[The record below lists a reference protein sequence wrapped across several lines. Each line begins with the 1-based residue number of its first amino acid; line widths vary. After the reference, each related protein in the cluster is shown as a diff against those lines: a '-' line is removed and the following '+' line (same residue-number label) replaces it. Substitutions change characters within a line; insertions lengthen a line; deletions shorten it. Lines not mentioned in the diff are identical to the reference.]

1 MRALLLVDMQNDFCP
16 GGALAVKRGDEVV
29 KLANRLMPRFDRVI
43 ASQDLHPRDH
53 GSFAANHPGRRP
65 FELGELGGMP
75 QVLWPVH
82 CVQGTW
88 GAALHP
94 GLDMTRIDRVIPKG
108 VDRMVD
114 SYSAFGDNGHRRAT
128 GLGDYLREQH
138 IDELVVLG
146 LVTDYC
152 VRATVLDALAFGLR
166 VTVIED
172 GCRPMDLHN
181 GDGARALR
189 DMRQAGARL
198 VRSDE
203 L

>member
-1 MRALLLVDMQNDFCP
+1 MRALLLVDMQNDFCA
-16 GGALAVKRGDEVV
+16 GGALAVKRSDEAI
-29 KLANRLMPRFDRVI
+29 KLANRLMPRFERVI

-53 GSFAANHPGRRP
+53 GSFAVNHPGRRP
-65 FELGELGGMP
+65 FEMGELGGMP

-94 GLDMTRIDRVIPKG
+94 GLDIARVDRVFPKG

-114 SYSAFGDNGHRRAT
+114 SYSAFFDNGHRRAT
-128 GLGDYLREQH
+128 GLGDYLRAQH
-138 IDELVVLG
+138 VDELVVMG
-146 LVTDYC
+146 LATDYC

-172 GCRPMDLHN
+172 GCRAVELQN

-189 DMRQAGARL
+189 DMRQAGARI